1 MSIDF
6 SVEPEL
12 AELLDWV
19 GAFIR
24 DEVEPIDLIW
34 PAGDAPYDRELPVF
48 DDVVRP
54 LQLEVKERGLW
65 AWHLAPDLGGQGRGQ
80 VELALLN
87 EVLGRSQWAPVVF
100 GTQAPDSGNAEILAH
115 HGTDEQKERFLRPLL
130 DGSTVSS
137 FAMTEPQGGSDPTR
151 FTCRAHREHDQWV
164 INGEKWFVANF
175 THASFVIVKVVTNPD
190 VSVYSGS
197 TMLLVPKDTPG
208 MELVR
213 PVGLFDDPAGEGAH
227 GYLRF
232 TDCRVPADYCLGEPG
247 HGFEIAQ
254 TRVGRGR
261 IHHAMRTVGECGW
274 ALDAMLEWALSRT
287 TRGSL
292 LADKQAV
299 QHMIADSWIQLN
311 QFRLQVL
318 HAAWAVDQRGARGAR
333 TEVAGVKVA
342 TPKVL
347 ADISGRAMHLHGAL
361 GVSIEMPFNRL
372 VMRASILAVA
382 DGPTE
387 MHKTAIARSLLKE
400 AEPSATDWPSVHLP
414 DRIAAARE
422 RFAELLDRDQANL

>member
-151 FTCRAHREHDQWV
+151 FTCRARREHDQWV

-175 THASFVIVKVVTNPD
+175 THASFVIVMVVTNPD

-361 GVSIEMPFNRL
+361 GVSNEMPFNRM